1 MARNRIGH
9 PFRIRRFG
17 AATAALLAA
26 TALTLTAPAAVHAE
40 SVDEPFPSNTPP
52 GYSLAWA
59 DEFDGVNADG
69 TGLDESEWFY
79 REGEKAECSNQ
90 PGNVSVGDGLL
101 HIAIKA
107 EQANGENYTCG
118 GVISNRWFG
127 YGYYETRAKLWGDQG
142 FHSAF
147 WTTGLSAYIPDVPDY
162 RGPHN
167 RINEIDGFEVD
178 SHAPDKLA
186 YHSHWFVPEHVG
198 NQGSL
203 VTQADSSAEYHNYG
217 FEWTPTE
224 VRFYTDGVLM
234 KTLPK
239 AGPHGIQNIWLTTL
253 GYTAPVDETN
263 LPGETTWDYF
273 RYFAPVESGA
283 DVSAAQV
290 VVDNGDPGY
299 AESGVWADELTDD
312 RRVAFG
318 FQDKEVR
325 RTDAAGA
332 SASWT
337 PNLVAGG
344 SYEVYV
350 WNSNIL
356 KTGHSAARYTV
367 SHDGGAT
374 DVVLDQRASGQQW
387 VSLGVHDFTPGR
399 TQGVSVVGDAAGAGV
414 LRADAVKFV
423 PAIVIDDGGAGYTE
437 AGAWAGS
444 SAITGWRGT
453 GTRYASASSATARW
467 TPDLPDAGRYDV
479 YAWVPPRDATS
490 SAASYT
496 IVSNDGTVDFDVDGT
511 TPTGRWVRLGDF
523 DFAAGTAGYVELGK
537 EYGVTGLMRAD
548 AVKFIAVEPEDGAP
562 SVPGDLE
569 VEVERTPPIGD
580 AWFTA
585 EWEPVDDADV
595 VGYHVYLDGQR
606 LTWQPVQRTTFD
618 FHELLGGETYEIRV
632 TAVDRLGN
640 ESAPS
645 APRDAVVPRDKRA
658 PAPPSGLVAEA
669 ANGRA
674 VLYWDQNTELD
685 LGGYNV
691 YADGELITPEPF
703 GNTNDAHNRDLGF
716 EVPDLANG
724 VAHTIEVTTLDFVG
738 NESKPDDGERH
749 AAADDDHRRR
759 GRGLHR
765 GRHLDAVERRRLA
778 GDEDTGEQFAHRER
792 CVAAGPPLR
801 GHLRGVRVG
810 AEPLERHASRAL
822 HGGGGERHDGDGA
835 RPDHGRGPMDLA
847 GHARV
852 RRGHDGRRDD
862 HERGGQ
868 GLPAHERRE
877 VRAARLAGRPP
888 ARRWPGP
895 PARPAARGPPVRPA
909 AAVTA
914 SATAARA

>member
-1 MARNRIGH
+1 MALNRTH
-9 PFRIRRFG
+9 FHARSRRLVAL
-17 AATAALLAA
+17 AAALAA
-26 TALTLTAPAAVHAE
+26 TGALLVAAPGSSPAEAA
-40 SVDEPFPSNTPP
+40 DEPFPSNTPP
-52 GYSLAWA
+52 GYELAWA

-90 PGNVSVGDGLL
+90 PDNVSVGDGLL
-101 HIAIKA
+101 HIALEA
-107 EQANGENYTCG
+107 EQANGEQYTCG
-118 GVISNRWFG
+118 GVVSNRWFG

-147 WTTGLSAYIPDVPDY
+147 WTTGLTAYIPDVPDY

-198 NQGSL
+198 NQGKL
-203 VTQADSSAEYHNYG
+203 ITQADSSLEYHNYG

-234 KTLPK
+234 NTLPK

-273 RYFAPVESGA
+273 RYFAPVEGGA
-283 DVSAAQV
+283 DASSAQV
-290 VVDNGDPGY
+290 VVDNGDAGY
-299 AESGVWADELTDD
+299 AESGAWTAELTDD

-325 RTDAAGA
+325 RSDAPGA

-337 PNLVAGG
+337 PNLVADG

-356 KTGHSAARYTV
+356 QTGHSAARYTV
-367 SHDGGAT
+367 AHDGGGT
-374 DVVLDQRASGQQW
+374 DVVLDQRKAGQQW
-387 VSLGVHDFTPGR
+387 VSLGVHDFTPGQG
-399 TQGVSVVGDAAGAGV
+399 QGVSVTGDAAGSGV

-423 PAIVIDDGGAGYTE
+423 PAVVVDNGGPGYSE

-444 SAITGWRGT
+444 ASVTGWRG
-453 GTRYASASSATARW
+453 GDTRYASASSSTARW
-467 TPDLPDAGRYDV
+467 TPELPDAGSYDV
-479 YAWVPPRDATS
+479 YAWVPPRDANS
-490 SAASYT
+490 AAASYT
-496 IVSNDGTVDFDVDGT
+496 VVSNGPEAEFEVDGT
-511 TPTGRWVRLGDF
+511 TPTARWVRLGNF

-537 EYGVTGLMRAD
+537 DYGVTGLMRAD
-548 AVKFIAVEPEDGAP
+548 AVKFIAADPEVGAP
-562 SVPGDLE
+562 SVPTGLE
-569 VEVERTPPIGD
+569 VDVERTPPIGD
-580 AWFTA
+580 NWFTA
-585 EWEPVDDADV
+585 TWEGVDDEDL

-618 FHELLGGETYEIRV
+618 FHELLGGETYAVHV

-640 ESAPS
+640 ESEAS
-645 APRDAVVPRDKRA
+645 DAVDAVVPRDKHA
-658 PAPPSGLVAEA
+658 PDAPSGLVAEA
-669 ANGRA
+669 ANGKA

-724 VAHTIEVTTLDFVG
+724 VAHTIKVTTLDFVG
-738 NESKPDDGERH
+738 NESKPTTVSVTPLPMAIIGVADAGYTEVGPWAPSSVAGWLASKTRTSNAG
-749 AAADDDHRRR
+749 AAS
-759 GRGLHR
+759 
-765 GRHLDAVERRRLA
+765 
-778 GDEDTGEQFAHRER
+778 
-792 CVAAGPPLR
+792 
-801 GHLRGVRVG
+801 
-810 AEPLERHASRAL
+810 AEW
-822 HGGGGERHDGDGA
+822 
-835 RPDHGRGPMDLA
+835 RPDLPTA
-847 GHARV
+847 GTYDVYAWVPNNANSTPVARYTIT
-852 RRGHDGRRDD
+852 GA
-862 HERGGQ
+862 GGTTVTELDQ
-868 GLPAHERRE
+868 RSGGSRWVLLGTTEFD
-877 VRAARLAGRPP
+877 AGT
-888 ARRWPGP
+888 G
-895 PARPAARGPPVRPA
+895 G
-909 AAVTA
+909 AVTITNGA
-914 SATAARA
+914 SGYLRTNAVKFVPVGG